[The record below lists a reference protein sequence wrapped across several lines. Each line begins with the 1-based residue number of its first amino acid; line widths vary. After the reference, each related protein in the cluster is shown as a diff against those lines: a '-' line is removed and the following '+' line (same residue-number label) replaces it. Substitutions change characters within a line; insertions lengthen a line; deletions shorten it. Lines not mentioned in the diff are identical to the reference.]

1 MINEKYKIKQEVTYS
16 DIDAT
21 FNIHPS
27 TKDLILSKDVQ
38 AVTRS
43 VRNLVLTNHYE
54 RPFHPEIG
62 GNIRKMLFEQN
73 TALTSNFIE
82 KEIYNVIESFEPR
95 VKLVSVDVNSDLDNN
110 YLVATVSFYL
120 INSVELT
127 KIQIPFQR
135 NIIL

>member
-27 TKDLILSKDVQ
+27 TKDLVLSKDVQ
-38 AVTRS
+38 AVIRS

-54 RPFHPEIG
+54 RPFHPELG
-62 GNIRKMLFEQN
+62 TNVRKMLFEQN

-82 KEIYNVIESFEPR
+82 KEIFTAIESFEPR
-95 VKLVSVDVNSDLDNN
+95 VKLISVVVDTTLDDN
-110 YLVATVSFYL
+110 YLIATISFYL
-120 INSVELT
+120 INSVEIT

-135 NIIL
+135 NIIQ